1 MSIQFGICNF
11 DGRPVDPNDLDPVR
25 SLLPL
30 YGPDQEARFCGD
42 GIGIVYGGF
51 HTTLESR
58 GECQPHASPSGVVVT
73 WDGRLDNREEL
84 LHALGSQ
91 LQAGSSDVA
100 IVTAAYDKWATGCF
114 ERLLGDWAASIWVP
128 GQGLLILAKDFLGAR
143 PLYYRIDKHQALWST
158 VLNPLVGS
166 TGEVELNEEYIAG
179 WLSMFPATHLT
190 PYRGIHAVP
199 PSSYVMVRRERATIT
214 AKVREFWTFNG
225 GKRVR
230 YRTDA
235 EYEEHF
241 RILFAQ
247 SVRRRLRSDA
257 TIIAELSGGMD
268 SSSIVCMADQV
279 LGRGG
284 PEAVRVET
292 VSYYDDSEPN
302 WNERPF
308 FTKVEERRGRAGCH
322 IDSGFRE
329 NSDLEPSSGHF
340 EVTPGSQGGK
350 GFVALQLAAYM
361 RSQGSRVLLS
371 GIGGDEVTGGV
382 PTPVPELADLL
393 ARARL
398 DELAHQLKVW
408 ALKQRRPWFHL
419 LSEAVREFLPFP
431 HLWVAKY
438 SRPAPWLNPSFVR
451 RNRAASCGYPSR
463 VKLFG
468 PLPSFQENMATLN
481 FVRRHLASTRLSSEP
496 YYEKRYP
503 YLDRDLL
510 EFLYA
515 VPRDQL
521 VRPGQR
527 RSLMRRALAG
537 IVPDEILNRKRKAYV
552 TRSSSLEIVSDWDKL
567 LREPQQLTSSRLGI
581 VIAEEFAKAVKKV
594 REGRDVA
601 VVPLYRTLAIER
613 WLSHLRGQEISR
625 LAREA
630 DEALVDPKFFFLIL
644 ASSIAA
650 LIVF

>member
-11 DGRPVDPNDLDPVR
+11 DGRPVDRKDLNPVR

-30 YGPDQEARFCGD
+30 YGPDQEAWFCD
-42 GIGIVYGGF
+42 NGIGIVYGGF
-51 HTTLESR
+51 HTTTESR
-58 GECQPHASPSGVVVT
+58 GECQPHASASGIVVT

-84 LHALGSQ
+84 LKARGSE

-100 IVTAAYDKWATGCF
+100 IATAAYEKWGTSCF

-128 GQGLLILAKDFLGAR
+128 GHRLLVLAKDFLGAR
-143 PLYYRIDKHQALWST
+143 HLYYRIDKHQALWST
-158 VLNPLVGS
+158 VLDPLIGS

-190 PYRGIHAVP
+190 PYRGIHAVA
-199 PSSYVMVRRERATIT
+199 PSSYVVLRREKSTIT
-214 AKVREFWTFNG
+214 ATASEFWKFDG
-225 GKRVR
+225 GKRVC

-235 EYEEHF
+235 EYEEQF

-247 SVRRRLRSDA
+247 SVRRRLRSEA

-279 LGRGG
+279 LGGG
-284 PEAVRVET
+284 GSEAARVET

-302 WNERPF
+302 WNERPY

-322 IDSGFRE
+322 INSGFRG
-329 NSDLEPSSGHF
+329 NPGLESGSGHF
-340 EVTPGSQGGK
+340 EVTPGSESGN
-350 GFVALQLAAYM
+350 GFVALQRAAYM
-361 RSQGSRVLLS
+361 TSQGARVLLS
-371 GIGGDEVTGGV
+371 GVGGDEVTGGV

-393 ARARL
+393 ATARL
-398 DELAHQLKVW
+398 DRLAHQLKVW

-419 LSEAVREFLPFP
+419 LFEAVREFLPFP
-431 HLWVAKY
+431 HLWVPKY
-438 SRPAPWLNPSFVR
+438 LRPAPWLNPAFVR
-451 RNRAASCGYPSR
+451 RNRAAACGYPNR
-463 VKLFG
+463 VRLFG
-468 PLPSFQENMATLN
+468 PLPSFQENIATLN
-481 FVRRHLASTRLSSEP
+481 FIRRHLASTRLSSEP

-552 TRSSSLEIVSDWDKL
+552 TRSSNLGIVSDWNQFLQK
-567 LREPQQLTSSRLGI
+567 RKPLTSSLLGI
-581 VIAEEFAKAVKKV
+581 VSAEDFAKAVEEV

-601 VVPLYRTLAIER
+601 IVPLFRTLAIER
-613 WLSHLRGQEISR
+613 WLSHLRDHRISR
-625 LAREA
+625 LAAREA
-630 DEALVDPKFFFLIL
+630 DEALAYP
-644 ASSIAA
+644 
-650 LIVF
+650 